1 MAHDTTPAELDRI
14 CRAAAGATAGFAALP
29 LAQRADLLRTVAA
42 KLRENGAAIIERAD
56 AESHLGV
63 PRLTGELER
72 TCVQLELFADAVDA
86 GAFLE
91 VIIDHADP
99 AAKPAPRP
107 DLRRMLV
114 PLGPVAVFAASNF
127 PLAFS
132 VAGGDTASALAA
144 GCPVVVKAHP
154 GHPDTSELVAA
165 ILTEVLPEG
174 AFALVEGFAAGQA
187 LVGHPAI
194 TAVGFTGSLG
204 GGQALLD
211 LVNARPNPIPFY
223 GELGALNPTVV
234 TPGALAERSA
244 EIVAG
249 FVASYTMGSGQFCTK
264 PGLLFLPAGHGLDE
278 ALAGAAAAAN
288 TGRLL
293 TENIQKGYEQG
304 LARFAAAPGVRAL
317 AGPAPALFAVAAG
330 DLRGELLDE
339 CFGPA
344 ALVVEYSST
353 AELAATVRDLPGSL
367 TATAHL
373 AADDDLA
380 PELLPLLARVAGRV
394 IVDGWPTGVAVTA
407 AMQHG
412 GPWPAATS
420 SMYTSVGETA
430 VRRFLRPVAYQNVP
444 DALLPEP
451 LREANPLGI
460 PRRVS

>member
-1 MAHDTTPAELDRI
+1 MHDTTPAELDRI
-14 CRAAAGATAGFAALP
+14 CRAAAGAAAGFAALP
-29 LAQRADLLRTVAA
+29 LAQRADLLRKVAA

-154 GHPDTSELVAA
+154 GHPDTSGLVAA

-174 AFALVEGFAAGQA
+174 VFALVEGFAAGQA

-264 PGLLFLPAGHGLDE
+264 PGLLFLPAGHGLDA
-278 ALAGAAAAAN
+278 ALTDAAAAAS
-288 TGRLL
+288 TGQLL

-373 AADDDLA
+373 AASDDLA
-380 PELLPLLARVAGRV
+380 AELLPLLAGVAGRV

>member
-1 MAHDTTPAELDRI
+1 MAHDTTPAELDRV
-14 CRAAAGATAGFAALP
+14 CTAAAGAAAGFAALP
-29 LAQRADLLRTVAA
+29 LAERAELLRTIAA
-42 KLRENGAAIIERAD
+42 KLRENGVAIIAAAD
-56 AESHLGV
+56 AESHLGL

-72 TCVQLELFADAVDA
+72 TCVQLELFAAAVEA
-86 GAFLE
+86 GTFLE

-154 GHPDTSELVAA
+154 GHPETSQLVAA
-165 ILTEVLPEG
+165 ILAEVLPDG
-174 AFALVEGFAAGQA
+174 VFALVEGFTAGQA

-194 TAVGFTGSLG
+194 TAVGFTGSLA

-211 LVNARPNPIPFY
+211 LVNARETPIPFY
-223 GELGALNPTVV
+223 GELGALNPAIV
-234 TPGALAERSA
+234 TPAALADRRD
-244 EIVAG
+244 EIVTG
-249 FVASYTMGSGQFCTK
+249 FVGSFTMGSGQFCTK

-278 ALAGAAAAAN
+278 ALGAAAAAAT
-288 TGRLL
+288 TGQLL

-304 LARFAAAPGVRAL
+304 LTRFASAPGVRSL

-344 ALVVEYSST
+344 ALVVEYQSPE
-353 AELAATVRDLPGSL
+353 ELFATVRDLPGSL

-373 AADDDLA
+373 GGSDELA
-380 PELLPLLARVAGRV
+380 PALLPLLAGIAGRV
-394 IVDGWPTGVAVTA
+394 IVNGWPTGVAVTA

-412 GPWPAATS
+412 GPWPAATTS
-420 SMYTSVGETA
+420 LYTSVGETA
-430 VRRFLRPVAYQNVP
+430 VRRFLRPVAFQNVP
-444 DALLPEP
+444 DALLPPALQES
-451 LREANPLGI
+451 NPLDI